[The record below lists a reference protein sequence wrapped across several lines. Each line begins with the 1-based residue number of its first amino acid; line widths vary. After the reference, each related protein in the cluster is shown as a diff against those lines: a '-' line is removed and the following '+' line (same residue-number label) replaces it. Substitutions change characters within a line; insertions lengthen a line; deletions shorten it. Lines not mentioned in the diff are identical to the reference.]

1 MHVLIAPDS
10 FKESLAAPDVAW
22 VIKNGFSKVF
32 PEASYD
38 LMPLGDGGE
47 GTLDSL
53 VHSLGLNRQ
62 STQVTGP
69 FGENIQVQ
77 YAVKGS
83 LAMFEMAELVGL
95 ASIPIESRAPLQIQ
109 TRGLGELIVHLVEAG
124 MERIMIG
131 VGGSASHDGG
141 MGMAAGLGFQFFDK
155 NGQEL
160 EPIGANLGKV
170 VSYSKPDT
178 GFDSAAIQIDLITDV
193 TNPLCGQNGATYV
206 FAAQKGL
213 APERFAQVDQEMHDF
228 YQLVN
233 PDLIEK
239 EGAGA
244 GGGMAAGLCTFAG
257 ATIHSGIDFVL
268 DQLDFE
274 KRASQ
279 ANLVIVGEGRLDR
292 QSLSGKTPIGV
303 ARRVKQGVPVVAICG
318 SLADDLPDFPF
329 ENICAAFPI
338 ISKLASLEE
347 SLALAEVNLER
358 TAEQIA
364 RILKISQAWKDGL

>member
-10 FKESLAAPDVAW
+10 FKESLAAPDVAR

-62 STQVTGP
+62 SIQVTGP

-141 MGMAAGLGFQFFDK
+141 MGMAAGLGFQFFDR

-206 FAAQKGL
+206 KDWHRKGL
-213 APERFAQVDQEMHDF
+213 PK
-228 YQLVN
+228 
-233 PDLIEK
+233 LIRR
-239 EGAGA
+239 
-244 GGGMAAGLCTFAG
+244 CTIF
-257 ATIHSGIDFVL
+257 IS
-268 DQLDFE
+268 
-274 KRASQ
+274 
-279 ANLVIVGEGRLDR
+279 
-292 QSLSGKTPIGV
+292 SL
-303 ARRVKQGVPVVAICG
+303 
-318 SLADDLPDFPF
+318 
-329 ENICAAFPI
+329 
-338 ISKLASLEE
+338 
-347 SLALAEVNLER
+347 
-358 TAEQIA
+358 
-364 RILKISQAWKDGL
+364 ILI